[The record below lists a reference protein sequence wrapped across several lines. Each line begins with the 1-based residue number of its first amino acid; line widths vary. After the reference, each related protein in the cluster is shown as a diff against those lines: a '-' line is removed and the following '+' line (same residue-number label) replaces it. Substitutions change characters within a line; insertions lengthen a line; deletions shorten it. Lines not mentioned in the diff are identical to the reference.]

1 VSDEQGTT
9 EAGVPRKENDEHPL
23 TRPVTVAIVLVSL
36 AIAAV
41 GYLQIQA
48 SQKSNDA
55 GQQAQRLST
64 LTMSKLLTNQSAS
77 QVQYELFLQSQ
88 DQLGR
93 AGNALQQSQFV
104 AGEAK
109 VAYQTEQQL
118 WQTLARRTQALTP
131 LSPTS
136 PEGPQN
142 DPNFPRAFFSKST
155 QAALEQQALK
165 DAANATNSA
174 WESSAARYTAIL
186 TLFAVSLFL
195 LGFALALPDQV
206 LRIFAYVGGGLLLL
220 GVVWAVIV
228 ALDAPKEISPESAKE
243 YAIGEVALES
253 AVDPAGADVAIEHF
267 TKAIDAWPDFSRAY
281 LGRANATLFG
291 SASQVEATLIP
302 PETLERVRSDL
313 EIAQSNGFDNA
324 LLLEQLGGTAFSLGL
339 HDREDEFQTAIDTA
353 RTAIE
358 DVPDDPVPRFTLA
371 ASLLAQGQIPEAEG
385 AYGEALHSV
394 LYLHAGADEP
404 RNAPAFEQV
413 WISGALS
420 DLEAVGVAKPDLA
433 DEVTK
438 LKEFLVGSFAA
449 RGVATPGG
457 DATFNGV
464 QVQLTP
470 TSLFWLTESNT
481 GYDAASQRLSAEWY
495 FREHG
500 SAWVGM
506 PEVSGVID
514 PSTEPGAPGFSGRN
528 LVGQSIPPRC
538 VGSADYRVELYVDGH
553 LAGSA
558 EATADFGPMTPY
570 IDRAV
575 NLQVCAPSDWE
586 LTDTTLPGFRAGLQN
601 SDGSQGV
608 YLFRY
613 NLTTLPADERAKPA
627 ATIADDLLQQSVRD
641 NVALFPAPPSAQ
653 GDAAHQNFQGLDGS
667 TERVFVYPG
676 GGAVQGLAGI
686 DQQDQAVF
694 VAFVFGPAAEF
705 QSPDAAKGGLVSVVQ
720 SISEYRPGGGSF

>member
-1 VSDEQGTT
+1 MSDDQGTT
-9 EAGVPRKENDEHPL
+9 EAPKAESDEHPL
-23 TRPVTVAIVLVSL
+23 NRPVSVAIVLVSL

-55 GQQAQRLST
+55 GQQAQRLAT
-64 LTMSKLLTNQSAS
+64 LTMSTLLTSQQAS
-77 QVQYELFLQSQ
+77 QVQYELFLQAQ

-109 VAYQTEQQL
+109 VAYQTEQHL
-118 WQTLARRTQALTP
+118 WETLARRTQALTA
-131 LSPTS
+131 LSATS

-142 DPNFPRAFFSKST
+142 DPNFPRAFFSKAT
-155 QAALEQQALK
+155 QTALEQQALK

-228 ALDAPKEISPESAKE
+228 ALDAPEEISPDAAKE

-267 TKAIDAWPDFSRAY
+267 TKAIDAWPGFSRAY

-313 EIAQSNGFDNA
+313 EVAQSNGFDNA

-339 HDREDEFQTAIDTA
+339 HDRPDEFQTAVDTA
-353 RTAIE
+353 RDAIE
-358 DVPDDPVPRFTLA
+358 QVPDDPVPRFTLA
-371 ASLLAQGQIPEAEG
+371 ASLLAQGKIPEAEG

-394 LYLHAGADEP
+394 LYLHAEGDQL

-420 DLEAVGVAKPDLA
+420 DLEAIGEAKPDLA
-433 DEVTK
+433 GEITK

-457 DATFNGV
+457 DTSFSGV

-470 TSLFWLTESNT
+470 TSMFWVTDSNT
-481 GYDAASQRLSAEWY
+481 GYDPATQRLSAEWY
-495 FREHG
+495 FREGG

-506 PEVSGVID
+506 PEVSGVVD
-514 PSTEPGAPGFSGRN
+514 PTVEPGAPQFSGRN

-538 VGSADYRVELYVDGH
+538 LGTADYRVELYVDGH
-553 LAGSA
+553 LAGEA
-558 EATADFGPMTPY
+558 ESTADFGSMTPY

-575 NLQVCAPSDWE
+575 NLQVCHPADWT
-586 LTDTTLPGFRAGLQN
+586 LADTTLPGFRAGLL
-601 SDGSQGV
+601 SEDGSEGV

-613 NLTTLPADERAKPA
+613 NLTTLPADERSKPA
-627 ATIADDLLQQSVRD
+627 AQIADALLLQTVRD
-641 NVALFPAPPSAQ
+641 NVALFPEPPMPQ

-667 TERVFVYPG
+667 TERVLVYTG
-676 GGAVQGLAGI
+676 GGAVQALAGI

-694 VAFVFGPAAEF
+694 VAFVFGSAADF

-720 SISEYRPGGGSF
+720 SISQYRPGGGSF